1 MLYGL
6 FPLPIFLLPGGITK
20 LRIFEPRYIRLV
32 KESLANQNGFVL
44 AMMEGET
51 VCPYGTLVDIID
63 FETLED
69 GLLGITICGRHRV
82 RMTSPKQQD
91 DKLWVSEIET
101 LSDWAE
107 EKNSGDSEDIAD
119 GLRQVFTAYPN
130 HGKQYESTHFDSLT
144 WVCQRWLE
152 VLPLANNQR
161 QWFIAQNSVTEAKEF
176 IRHLINKAD

>member
-32 KESLANQNGFVL
+32 KESLASQSRFVL
-44 AMMEGET
+44 AMTEGET
-51 VCPYGTLVDIID
+51 ICSYGTLVDIID

-69 GLLGITICGRHRV
+69 GLLGITIQGRHRV
-82 RMTSPKQQD
+82 RITSASQQS
-91 DKLWVSEIET
+91 DKLWVSGLDI

-107 EKNSGDSEDIAD
+107 EKSTGDCEDITN

-130 HGKQYESTHFDSLT
+130 HGHQYEATHFDSIT

-161 QWFIAQNSVTEAKEF
+161 QWFIAQNSVAEAKDF
-176 IRHLINKAD
+176 IRHLIYKSD